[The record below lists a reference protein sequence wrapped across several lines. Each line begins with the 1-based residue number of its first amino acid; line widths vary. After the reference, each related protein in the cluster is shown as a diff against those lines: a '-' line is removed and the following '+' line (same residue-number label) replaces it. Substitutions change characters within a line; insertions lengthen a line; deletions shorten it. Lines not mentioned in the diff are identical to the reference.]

1 MGVTLLTKENARRTE
16 MRDLEDG
23 QLAIVL
29 DRNYKDT
36 VVQRHGKAAIAIG
49 KERGHSWTDVENNTL
64 LVRILEAGELIEVDS
79 LNQTKW

>member
-1 MGVTLLTKENARRTE
+1 MGVTLLTKEYPSGVR

-29 DRNYKDT
+29 DKSYEGT
-36 VVQRHGKAAIAIG
+36 IVQRHGNAAIAIG
-49 KERGHSWTDVENNTL
+49 KAWGCSWNSIQENTL
-64 LVRILEAGELIEVDS
+64 YVRILEAGELIEVDS